1 MTNYFV
7 RYLLLLLPTILISC
21 KDGFDKEL
29 EREAKDFTTN
39 RCPIEVESGT
49 TLDSLTYDP
58 NRRIYTSY
66 YSLNGTNE
74 PFYSSNAPLL
84 HQMLLQRLKS
94 SADYKDIKAS
104 LCIPL
109 IKALMPFK
117 FPGHP
122 PTNDTSE
129 TRSSSVSSI
138 CINLEQVP

>member
-21 KDGFDKEL
+21 KDGFDKDL
-29 EREAKDFTTN
+29 EREAKEFTTN

-74 PFYSSNAPLL
+74 PFYSSNAPY
-84 HQMLLQRLKS
+84 S
-94 SADYKDIKAS
+94 IK
-104 LCIPL
+104 C
-109 IKALMPFK
+109 FC
-117 FPGHP
+117 
-122 PTNDTSE
+122 
-129 TRSSSVSSI
+129 SV
-138 CINLEQVP
+138 

>member
-21 KDGFDKEL
+21 KDGFDKDL
-29 EREAKDFTTN
+29 EREAKEFTTN

-74 PFYSSNAPLL
+74 PFYSSNASLL

-94 SADYKDIKAS
+94 SADYKDIKAAKVTFGFIYIS
-104 LCIPL
+104 
-109 IKALMPFK
+109 KTD
-117 FPGHP
+117 GHTVYHTEIGP
-122 PTNDTSE
+122 AEYEVNK
-129 TRSSSVSSI
+129 
-138 CINLEQVP
+138 Q

>member
-29 EREAKDFTTN
+29 EREAKEFTTN

-49 TLDSLTYDP
+49 TLDSLIYDP
-58 NRRIYTSY
+58 NRKIYTSY

-84 HQMLLQRLKS
+84 HQRQRSPLALSIYLKQTDTLYIILKS
-94 SADYKDIKAS
+94 DQPNTK
-104 LCIPL
+104 
-109 IKALMPFK
+109 
-117 FPGHP
+117 
-122 PTNDTSE
+122 
-129 TRSSSVSSI
+129 
-138 CINLEQVP
+138 

>member
-49 TLDSLTYDP
+49 TLD
-58 NRRIYTSY
+58 
-66 YSLNGTNE
+66 
-74 PFYSSNAPLL
+74 
-84 HQMLLQRLKS
+84 
-94 SADYKDIKAS
+94 
-104 LCIPL
+104 
-109 IKALMPFK
+109 
-117 FPGHP
+117 
-122 PTNDTSE
+122 TSE

>member
-29 EREAKDFTTN
+29 EREAKEFTTN

-74 PFYSSNAPLL
+74 PFYKFSSCLSS
-84 HQMLLQRLKS
+84 LQTFYPYFALFYPREDTPYQS
-94 SADYKDIKAS
+94 SAGFI
-104 LCIPL
+104 L
-109 IKALMPFK
+109 
-117 FPGHP
+117 
-122 PTNDTSE
+122 
-129 TRSSSVSSI
+129 V
-138 CINLEQVP
+138 